1 MNAKSPVIAGFLGN
15 YGMGRGSMKW
25 EKAAHALDGI
35 TVTAQPDNEPVV
47 IEGMAEGLRCV
58 GVGTDAA
65 VFQPLDAPEF
75 AFKLYAE
82 GKEDKLRAE
91 AEVYRQLGESSFFT
105 ECYGEADRFLVLKYE
120 EGPTL
125 FDCLLQGI
133 RVPEAAVQDV
143 EAARKVVRAKGL
155 NPRDIHLKNILLQ
168 DGRAKLLDVSEY
180 IKPGNDFRWEHL
192 KKAYDEYYPVF
203 DGKPV
208 PFWLLDTIRKWYHHW
223 TRYSA
228 SFDEFMRI
236 VSKQLGYRR

>member
-1 MNAKSPVIAGFLGN
+1 ME
-15 YGMGRGSMKW
+15 W

-47 IEGMAEGLRCV
+47 IEGVAEGLRCV
-58 GVGTDAA
+58 GIGTDAA
-65 VFQPLDAPEF
+65 VFQPLDAPGY
-75 AFKLYAE
+75 AFKLYAK
-82 GKEDKLRAE
+82 GKEDKLQAE
-91 AEVYRQLGESSFFT
+91 AEVYRKLGESPYFSTCF
-105 ECYGEADRFLVLKYE
+105 GASDRWLVLKFE
-120 EGPTL
+120 EGLTL
-125 FDCLLQGI
+125 FDCLLQGVH
-133 RVPEAAVQDV
+133 VPEQAILDV
-143 EAARKVVRAKGL
+143 ESARDYVRERGL
-155 NPRDIHLKNILLQ
+155 NPRDIHLKNILLL

-192 KKAYDEYYPVF
+192 KKAYDEYYPMF

>member
-1 MNAKSPVIAGFLGN
+1 ME
-15 YGMGRGSMKW
+15 W
-25 EKAAHALDGI
+25 EKAAHALEGI

-58 GVGTDAA
+58 GIGTDAA
-65 VFQPLDAPEF
+65 VFQPLDAPGY
-75 AFKLYAE
+75 AFKLYAT
-82 GKEDKLRAE
+82 GKEDKLKAE
-91 AEVYRQLGESSFFT
+91 AEVYRQLGESSYFSTCFEAT
-105 ECYGEADRFLVLKYE
+105 ERWLVLKFE
-120 EGPTL
+120 EGLTL
-125 FDCLLQGI
+125 FDCLLQGVH
-133 RVPEAAVQDV
+133 VPEQAVRDV
-143 EAARKVVRAKGL
+143 EAAREYVREQGL
-155 NPRDIHLKNILLQ
+155 NPRDIHLKNILLLN
-168 DGRAKLLDVSEY
+168 GRAKLLDVSEY